1 MVYRSR
7 VTEPAKPPPSGL
19 VALIVGALGIAFAPI
34 FAKHAVNVD
43 GGAGATMLSPVAVA
57 FWRMALAAPFFWM
70 MALRRSRS
78 EGGAE
83 RTPSVGVPWWLLI
96 VPGFCFACDLALWHW
111 AFEFTSVANATLE
124 ANLAVVPVAVIGWWR
139 FKEKLGFAFVVGAG
153 LALGGTVLLVGAGT
167 PTASTLFGDMLGVGA
182 AVGYTGYLLATK
194 VLVGRTSVARV
205 MAWTCTSCAAF
216 LLIVSLL
223 SPQRLMPAT
232 KEAWLSLIALAL
244 VAQIAGQG
252 LIAYGMRRLPAAFS
266 AVTLIVQPLAAAV
279 LAWILLGQALRSS
292 QIAAGLV
299 VILGIYLARIGS
311 RQEAT
316 KQLQNTDTV
325 AS

>member
-1 MVYRSR
+1 
-7 VTEPAKPPPSGL
+7 VTPPAKPPPSGL
-19 VALIVGALGIAFAPI
+19 VALIAGALGIAFAPI

-43 GGAGATMLSPVAVA
+43 GAVGGVMLSPVAVA
-57 FWRMALAAPFFWM
+57 FWRMALAAPFFWV
-70 MALRRSRS
+70 MALRQPRTH
-78 EGGAE
+78 EGT
-83 RTPSVGVPWWLLI
+83 RVPPWLLI

-124 ANLAVVPVAVIGWWR
+124 ANLAVVPVALIGWWR
-139 FKEKLGFAFVVGAG
+139 FKEKLGFAFVIGAG

-167 PTASTLFGDMLGVGA
+167 PTASTIFGDMLGVGS

-223 SPQRLMPAT
+223 APQRVFPT
-232 KEAWLSLIALAL
+232 TTEAWLSLVALAL

-252 LIAYGMRRLPAAFS
+252 LIAFGMRRLPAAFS

-279 LAWILLGQALRSS
+279 LAWILLGQELRSS

-299 VILGIYLARIGS
+299 VILGIYLARVGS

-316 KQLQNTDTV
+316 KQLQNTDTA